1 MQTYISVIFSSFIA
15 VAAAHSVASE
25 APDAIGVFSV
35 AQNTGAADRGLGNGS
50 MGVGEKIEPLPVRKE
65 GEPAVRDAEGQTE
78 QRYDESG
85 HGGNDTDMEH
95 RPRRKLGDRD
105 DD

>member
-1 MQTYISVIFSSFIA
+1 MQPYISVIFSSFIA
-15 VAAAHSVASE
+15 VAAAHSVALETSDPV
-25 APDAIGVFSV
+25 AVFSL

-50 MGVGEKIEPLPVRKE
+50 MGVGEQIEPLPVQKE

-85 HGGNDTDMEH
+85 HGDNDTDMEH
-95 RPRRKLGDRD
+95 RPRRKLGDPKD
-105 DD
+105 D